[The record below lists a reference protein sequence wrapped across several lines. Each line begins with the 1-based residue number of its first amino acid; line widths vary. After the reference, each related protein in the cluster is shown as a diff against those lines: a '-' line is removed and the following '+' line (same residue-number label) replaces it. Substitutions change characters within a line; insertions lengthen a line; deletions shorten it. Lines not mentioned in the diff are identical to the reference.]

1 MSISLFSPDNIIYST
16 YMFTFKLTKRI
27 SKDYIAYLSEL
38 WVFFIIHIQPQQ
50 INFVTKYWKIQHVSS
65 RLVNKCTLQHE
76 ISSFEKRKVQM
87 LILRMYGRLK
97 KLLQG
102 IAKIRFY
109 SWLSMNAALSYL
121 KLSLFVAQ

>member
-38 WVFFIIHIQPQQ
+38 WVFFIIHIQP
-50 INFVTKYWKIQHVSS
+50 QHVSS

-109 SWLSMNAALSYL
+109 S
-121 KLSLFVAQ
+121 